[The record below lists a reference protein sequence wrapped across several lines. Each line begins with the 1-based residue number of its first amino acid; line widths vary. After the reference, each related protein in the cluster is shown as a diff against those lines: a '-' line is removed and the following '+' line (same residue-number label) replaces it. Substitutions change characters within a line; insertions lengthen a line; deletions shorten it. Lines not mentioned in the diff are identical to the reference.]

1 MATLAAD
8 TASTATT
15 YTDATATGEG
25 ETYAYRVKAIRG
37 QARSQ
42 GSNRVALVPV
52 EPPATPENLAPS
64 NLTFEIQEKG
74 VALAWDAP
82 AADAD
87 SVTGYRVVRRRP
99 NQGEKE
105 WVVWKWNT
113 GSTETTYRDGYAQ
126 THGEYYMYR
135 VRALRGDDYSKLS
148 NRVDVRR
155 PEAAPQTTAWAP
167 SNLQAQLYGEIALGE
182 EEPTTQVKLTWDA
195 PAEGTEWVRG
205 YEVQRTTCDGDFT
218 ALVSDTGST
227 ATAYT
232 DASAEVG
239 ESYTYRVRA
248 RRPQGLSLWSGTWTI
263 LLPGGNG
270 ESDCRAA
277 AVAAAQVEDTLDD
290 GQEPTGLTS
299 ATLES
304 TLLGYSEEEGA
315 GTLEPN
321 EVTFDEGAT
330 FRVTSVNTWPGVPG
344 LVLMLTADSSA
355 QDAALA
361 DRDFILEADETV
373 LVVGTTEFSFDD
385 ATLSHS
391 DTTGDNAEYTDVVLA
406 TWDLD
411 RGGAGACGRRDG
423 GLPPRA
429 PRPP

>member
-1 MATLAAD
+1 M
-8 TASTATT
+8 
-15 YTDATATGEG
+15 
-25 ETYAYRVKAIRG
+25 
-37 QARSQ
+37 
-42 GSNRVALVPV
+42 
-52 EPPATPENLAPS
+52 
-64 NLTFEIQEKG
+64 
-74 VALAWDAP
+74 
-82 AADAD
+82 
-87 SVTGYRVVRRRP
+87 
-99 NQGEKE
+99 
-105 WVVWKWNT
+105 
-113 GSTETTYRDGYAQ
+113 
-126 THGEYYMYR
+126 
-135 VRALRGDDYSKLS
+135 RALRGDDYSKLS

-290 GQEPTGLTS
+290 GQEPTGLTP

-315 GTLEPN
+315 LTRVCISFGTL
-321 EVTFDEGAT
+321 
-330 FRVTSVNTWPGVPG
+330 RS
-344 LVLMLTADSSA
+344 
-355 QDAALA
+355 
-361 DRDFILEADETV
+361 
-373 LVVGTTEFSFDD
+373 
-385 ATLSHS
+385 
-391 DTTGDNAEYTDVVLA
+391 
-406 TWDLD
+406 
-411 RGGAGACGRRDG
+411 
-423 GLPPRA
+423 
-429 PRPP
+429 